1 MSKII
6 ALLTNEHASAHVLS
20 LKKKYSTP
28 NIYDANGDLS
38 KRWYVYYSFRNPETD
53 KLERQTHIYAGVNKF
68 KTLRERKNAI
78 KILAQAVE
86 NILESGYNPYEDEE
100 IVSTSEEK
108 KYTIEDAI
116 TFSLEL
122 KKNTLKENSFRD
134 YRVRI
139 KSFEKWLYANG
150 FENRTINSVD
160 KKTIVTFLNSVLS
173 TTSAKNRNNTRAIL
187 SMFFQSLEDNDI
199 IPDNFVKKINVLKSN
214 PERNKTYSSK
224 QEVDIFNYLKSNDE
238 LMLLF
243 IQFIS
248 YNHLR
253 PVEVVRLQIKDVN
266 VKDRRLYVRAKNKAV
281 KVKIIPEILLST
293 LPNLDKFNPESY
305 LFTPNGIGQPKPLH
319 ETILELFYFESK
331 EKPCKLTKN
340 EVFWKF
346 KDPSVSEFQ
355 IEEVLNWLVH
365 HKKLNENLGY
375 YTLDKYEAIELEE
388 RIKKE
393 RETIRKETDS
403 IFYANSYS
411 IKKPKILEIFVHYI
425 APTLLI
431 SYTFFIL
438 FLISKLNTSFELSV
452 GKSEN
457 INEVSIAEPKSG
469 YIGKKK
475 ALSDKEVKYLFKNQQ
490 QNIVYLN
497 KTIDTLQKQVTK
509 INEIHSKSTNV
520 IHQQIKTIHNQVH
533 AILFHLSILLV
544 GFILLFFLK
553 NIL

>member
-214 PERNKTYSSK
+214 PERNKTYSST

-305 LFTPNGIGQPKPLH
+305 LFTPNGIGQDWTTNETDKRDYFSKRFKKVKDSLGLGKDYGLYSFRHTFITKLYHEFAKNSTPFEAKSKLMLITGH
-319 ETILELFYFESK
+319 ETMVALE
-331 EKPCKLTKN
+331 
-340 EVFWKF
+340 
-346 KDPSVSEFQ
+346 
-355 IEEVLNWLVH
+355 
-365 HKKLNENLGY
+365 
-375 YTLDKYEAIELEE
+375 
-388 RIKKE
+388 
-393 RETIRKETDS
+393 
-403 IFYANSYS
+403 
-411 IKKPKILEIFVHYI
+411 
-425 APTLLI
+425 
-431 SYTFFIL
+431 
-438 FLISKLNTSFELSV
+438 
-452 GKSEN
+452 
-457 INEVSIAEPKSG
+457 
-469 YIGKKK
+469 
-475 ALSDKEVKYLFKNQQ
+475 KYLRDIDAVLPEDYSQH
-490 QNIVYLN
+490 IN
-497 KTIDTLQKQVTK
+497 KA
-509 INEIHSKSTNV
+509 E
-520 IHQQIKTIHNQVH
+520 
-533 AILFHLSILLV
+533 
-544 GFILLFFLK
+544 
-553 NIL
+553 

>member
-86 NILESGYNPYEDEE
+86 NILESGYDPYEVEE

-108 KYTIEDAI
+108 KYTIEDAV

-122 KKNTLKENSFRD
+122 KKNTLKDNSFRD

-139 KSFEKWLYANG
+139 KSFEKWLFANG

-305 LFTPNGIGQPKPLH
+305 LFTPNGIGQDWATNETDKRDYFSKRFKKVKDNFGLGKDYGLYSFRHTFITKLYHEFVKNSTPFEAKSKLMLITGH
-319 ETILELFYFESK
+319 ETMVALE
-331 EKPCKLTKN
+331 
-340 EVFWKF
+340 
-346 KDPSVSEFQ
+346 
-355 IEEVLNWLVH
+355 
-365 HKKLNENLGY
+365 
-375 YTLDKYEAIELEE
+375 
-388 RIKKE
+388 
-393 RETIRKETDS
+393 
-403 IFYANSYS
+403 
-411 IKKPKILEIFVHYI
+411 
-425 APTLLI
+425 
-431 SYTFFIL
+431 
-438 FLISKLNTSFELSV
+438 
-452 GKSEN
+452 
-457 INEVSIAEPKSG
+457 
-469 YIGKKK
+469 
-475 ALSDKEVKYLFKNQQ
+475 KYLRDIDAVLPEDYSQH
-490 QNIVYLN
+490 IN
-497 KTIDTLQKQVTK
+497 KA
-509 INEIHSKSTNV
+509 E
-520 IHQQIKTIHNQVH
+520 
-533 AILFHLSILLV
+533 
-544 GFILLFFLK
+544 
-553 NIL
+553 

>member
-116 TFSLEL
+116 AFSLEL

-214 PERNKTYSSK
+214 PERNKTYSST

-305 LFTPNGIGQPKPLH
+305 LFTPNGIGQDWTTNETDKRDYFSKRFKKVKDSLGLGKDYGLYSFRHTFITKLYHEFAKNSTPFEAKSKLMLITGH
-319 ETILELFYFESK
+319 ETMVALE
-331 EKPCKLTKN
+331 
-340 EVFWKF
+340 
-346 KDPSVSEFQ
+346 
-355 IEEVLNWLVH
+355 
-365 HKKLNENLGY
+365 
-375 YTLDKYEAIELEE
+375 
-388 RIKKE
+388 
-393 RETIRKETDS
+393 
-403 IFYANSYS
+403 
-411 IKKPKILEIFVHYI
+411 
-425 APTLLI
+425 
-431 SYTFFIL
+431 
-438 FLISKLNTSFELSV
+438 
-452 GKSEN
+452 
-457 INEVSIAEPKSG
+457 
-469 YIGKKK
+469 
-475 ALSDKEVKYLFKNQQ
+475 KYLRD
-490 QNIVYLN
+490 
-497 KTIDTLQKQVTK
+497 IDAVLPEDYSQH
-509 INEIHSKSTNV
+509 INNA
-520 IHQQIKTIHNQVH
+520 Q
-533 AILFHLSILLV
+533 
-544 GFILLFFLK
+544 
-553 NIL
+553 

>member
-6 ALLTNEHASAHVLS
+6 AILTNEHASAHVLS

-86 NILESGYNPYEDEE
+86 NILESGYNPYEVEE

-108 KYTIEDAI
+108 KYTIEDAV

-122 KKNTLKENSFRD
+122 KKNTLKDNSFRD

-139 KSFEKWLYANG
+139 KSFEKWLFANG
-150 FENRTINSVD
+150 FENRYITAVN

-238 LMLLF
+238 LLLLF

-266 VKDRRLYVRAKNKAV
+266 VKDRRIYVRAKNKAV

-293 LPNLDKFNPESY
+293 LPDLEKFHPESY
-305 LFTPNGIGQPKPLH
+305 LFTPNGIGHEWATNETDKRDYFSKRFKKVKDSLGLGKDYGLYSFRHTFITKLYHEFVKNSTPFEAKSKLMLITGH
-319 ETILELFYFESK
+319 ETM
-331 EKPCKLTKN
+331 
-340 EVFWKF
+340 VA
-346 KDPSVSEFQ
+346 
-355 IEEVLNWLVH
+355 
-365 HKKLNENLGY
+365 
-375 YTLDKYEAIELEE
+375 LDKYLRDIDAVLPE
-388 RIKKE
+388 
-393 RETIRKETDS
+393 D
-403 IFYANSYS
+403 YS
-411 IKKPKILEIFVHYI
+411 QHIN
-425 APTLLI
+425 
-431 SYTFFIL
+431 
-438 FLISKLNTSFELSV
+438 NT
-452 GKSEN
+452 
-457 INEVSIAEPKSG
+457 
-469 YIGKKK
+469 
-475 ALSDKEVKYLFKNQQ
+475 Q
-490 QNIVYLN
+490 
-497 KTIDTLQKQVTK
+497 
-509 INEIHSKSTNV
+509 
-520 IHQQIKTIHNQVH
+520 
-533 AILFHLSILLV
+533 
-544 GFILLFFLK
+544 
-553 NIL
+553 

>member
-122 KKNTLKENSFRD
+122 KKNTLKDNSFRD

-160 KKTIVTFLNSVLS
+160 KKIIVTFLNSVLS

-214 PERNKTYSSK
+214 PERNKTYSST

-281 KVKIIPEILLST
+281 KVKIIPEKLLST
-293 LPNLDKFNPESY
+293 LPDLDKFNPESY
-305 LFTPNGIGQPKPLH
+305 LFTPNGIGQEWATNETDKRDYFSKRFKKVKDSLGLGKDYGLYSFRHTFITKLYHEFVKNSTPFEAKSKLMLITGH
-319 ETILELFYFESK
+319 ETM
-331 EKPCKLTKN
+331 
-340 EVFWKF
+340 VA
-346 KDPSVSEFQ
+346 
-355 IEEVLNWLVH
+355 
-365 HKKLNENLGY
+365 
-375 YTLDKYEAIELEE
+375 LDKYLRDIDAVLPE
-388 RIKKE
+388 
-393 RETIRKETDS
+393 D
-403 IFYANSYS
+403 YS
-411 IKKPKILEIFVHYI
+411 QH
-425 APTLLI
+425 
-431 SYTFFIL
+431 
-438 FLISKLNTSFELSV
+438 
-452 GKSEN
+452 
-457 INEVSIAEPKSG
+457 INNA
-469 YIGKKK
+469 
-475 ALSDKEVKYLFKNQQ
+475 Q
-490 QNIVYLN
+490 
-497 KTIDTLQKQVTK
+497 
-509 INEIHSKSTNV
+509 
-520 IHQQIKTIHNQVH
+520 
-533 AILFHLSILLV
+533 
-544 GFILLFFLK
+544 
-553 NIL
+553 